1 MQCLVLAG
9 GLGMRM
15 RPITENI
22 PKALIEVS
30 GYPFV
35 HHQLKL
41 LKKMGF
47 TNVVFAIGYKGN
59 MLRDY
64 LRDKDYEINIQYV
77 DEGDT
82 LRGTA
87 GAIRNAIDYLDSKFF
102 VLYGDS
108 YLPIEI
114 GPLWE
119 FSGYGKYPTM
129 TVLKNEGK
137 WDSSNVIFTNKKM
150 FYNKFVKS
158 PEMEY
163 IDYGLSILTKSIIL
177 SYVPKDT
184 VMDLAILFHKLSLE
198 EKLKGFEVFER
209 FYECGSPDG
218 VRYLEDYLKEI

>member
-1 MQCLVLAG
+1 
-9 GLGMRM
+9 
-15 RPITENI
+15 
-22 PKALIEVS
+22 
-30 GYPFV
+30 
-35 HHQLKL
+35 
-41 LKKMGF
+41 
-47 TNVVFAIGYKGN
+47 
-59 MLRDY
+59 
-64 LRDKDYEINIQYV
+64 
-77 DEGDT
+77 
-82 LRGTA
+82 
-87 GAIRNAIDYLDSKFF
+87 
-102 VLYGDS
+102 
-108 YLPIEI
+108 
-114 GPLWE
+114 
-119 FSGYGKYPTM
+119 M